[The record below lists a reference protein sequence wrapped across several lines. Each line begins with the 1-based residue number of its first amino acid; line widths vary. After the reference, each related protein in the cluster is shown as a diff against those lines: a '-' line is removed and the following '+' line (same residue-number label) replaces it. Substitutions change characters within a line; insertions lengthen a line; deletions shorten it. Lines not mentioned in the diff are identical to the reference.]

1 VIDFWRKKGNEEQEV
16 GYRFFWG
23 RDEEP
28 EATNAS
34 LLQEEM
40 TESRVMRAVF
50 HLLLPVLLRV
60 ERHQKLGWWRRKR
73 VQGWEVVE
81 LLEGCMLAEEV
92 VLGVL
97 ASKA

>member
-1 VIDFWRKKGNEEQEV
+1 M

-28 EATNAS
+28 EAMNAL

-40 TESRVMRAVF
+40 TESMVMRAVF
-50 HLLLPVLLRV
+50 HLLLPVLLQV
-60 ERHQKLGWWRRKR
+60 GRHQKPGSWRRKR
-73 VQGWEVVE
+73 VQGWEVIE
-81 LLEGCMLAEEV
+81 PLEGCMLAEEV